1 MAESTTW
8 PRPVRW
14 RACSATIVPRA
25 ANVAASASP
34 SDTPARDGGRSASPV
49 TYLMP
54 PIASPME
61 PNPARGAYGPVWPNP
76 VTRVM
81 TSPGLISQSCSGAR
95 PQRSSVPG
103 LKFSS
108 STSDRAASRRT
119 RSWPRGSRRLAVTD
133 FLFRATTGHHSDI
146 PCVFSR
152 PHWRIG
158 SPCPGS
164 STLMTSAPKSP
175 SNWPQ
180 NGPASSWPSSVTRR
194 SCSGVSPSGRGL
206 VWSVI
211 ATSSG
216 CSGKARRRSIACN
229 LSRDRI
235 YRQDLPGNVW
245 LIACKAGTMMED
257 MSALEIVEVG
267 PRDGLQ
273 NEDAVLDVAAKVAY
287 IEALAAAGLRR
298 IEAVSFVH
306 PARVPQMAGAEAV
319 MAAVPRPDGVRYSGL
334 VLNRRGME
342 RAVAAGVDEINMVV
356 VATDTFSAKNQGM
369 TTAEAIRATAGIA
382 AAARDAG
389 LRVTLTVGAA
399 FGCPF
404 EGEVRPERVTDI
416 VRQCT
421 EAGVNEVALADTI
434 GVAVPRDVSTLAG
447 AVRGVTDAPL
457 RCHFHNTRNTGYAN
471 ALAAIEAGV
480 TVLDASAGG
489 IGGCPFAPGAT
500 GNIAT
505 EDLLYALDRSGI
517 GTGIDMAALLA
528 ASAYVEQRLGHANP
542 ALLGRAGMF
551 PALRSSLVRAAE
563 PWRWSGTA

>member
-1 MAESTTW
+1 
-8 PRPVRW
+8 
-14 RACSATIVPRA
+14 
-25 ANVAASASP
+25 
-34 SDTPARDGGRSASPV
+34 
-49 TYLMP
+49 
-54 PIASPME
+54 
-61 PNPARGAYGPVWPNP
+61 
-76 VTRVM
+76 
-81 TSPGLISQSCSGAR
+81 
-95 PQRSSVPG
+95 
-103 LKFSS
+103 
-108 STSDRAASRRT
+108 
-119 RSWPRGSRRLAVTD
+119 
-133 FLFRATTGHHSDI
+133 
-146 PCVFSR
+146 
-152 PHWRIG
+152 
-158 SPCPGS
+158 
-164 STLMTSAPKSP
+164 
-175 SNWPQ
+175 
-180 NGPASSWPSSVTRR
+180 
-194 SCSGVSPSGRGL
+194 
-206 VWSVI
+206 
-211 ATSSG
+211 
-216 CSGKARRRSIACN
+216 
-229 LSRDRI
+229 
-235 YRQDLPGNVW
+235 
-245 LIACKAGTMMED
+245 

-273 NEDAVLDVAAKVAY
+273 NEDAVLDVAARVAY

-382 AAARDAG
+382 TAARDAG

-434 GVAVPRDVSTLAG
+434 GVAVPRDVRTLAG

-480 TVLDASAGG
+480 TALDASSGG
-489 IGGCPFAPGAT
+489 IGGCPFAPAAT

-505 EDLLYALDRSGI
+505 EDLLYALDRSDI

-551 PALRSSLVRAAE
+551 PALRSSLVSGGGVVPRSGSADRVYDTVRQGILDGTYAQGARLGETDLADSLGVSRTPVREALRRLGSEGLLATLPNKGARVRTWTAGELGDIFDLRALLEGHAAARAATRVTDADISAMNDLVTRME
-563 PWRWSGTA
+563 AATGEGVSPDIDLITELNGAFHGAIVTASGNSLLPELMNSLIHVPVVSHTYRLYSPGRMRQSMRQHRELLDAVTAGDPAWAEAVMRVHVLSARPVLVGAAHDTERAAGEL

>member
-1 MAESTTW
+1 
-8 PRPVRW
+8 
-14 RACSATIVPRA
+14 
-25 ANVAASASP
+25 
-34 SDTPARDGGRSASPV
+34 
-49 TYLMP
+49 
-54 PIASPME
+54 
-61 PNPARGAYGPVWPNP
+61 
-76 VTRVM
+76 
-81 TSPGLISQSCSGAR
+81 
-95 PQRSSVPG
+95 
-103 LKFSS
+103 
-108 STSDRAASRRT
+108 
-119 RSWPRGSRRLAVTD
+119 
-133 FLFRATTGHHSDI
+133 
-146 PCVFSR
+146 
-152 PHWRIG
+152 
-158 SPCPGS
+158 
-164 STLMTSAPKSP
+164 
-175 SNWPQ
+175 
-180 NGPASSWPSSVTRR
+180 
-194 SCSGVSPSGRGL
+194 
-206 VWSVI
+206 
-211 ATSSG
+211 
-216 CSGKARRRSIACN
+216 
-229 LSRDRI
+229 
-235 YRQDLPGNVW
+235 
-245 LIACKAGTMMED
+245 MMEG

-273 NEDAVLDVAAKVAY
+273 NEDAVLDVAARVAY

-356 VATDTFSAKNQGM
+356 VA
-369 TTAEAIRATAGIA
+369 EAIRATAGIA

-434 GVAVPRDVSTLAG
+434 GVAVPRDVRTLAG

-480 TVLDASAGG
+480 TALDASSGG
-489 IGGCPFAPGAT
+489 IGGCPFAPAAT

-551 PALRSSLVRAAE
+551 PALRSSLVRTAE
-563 PWRWSGTA
+563 QC